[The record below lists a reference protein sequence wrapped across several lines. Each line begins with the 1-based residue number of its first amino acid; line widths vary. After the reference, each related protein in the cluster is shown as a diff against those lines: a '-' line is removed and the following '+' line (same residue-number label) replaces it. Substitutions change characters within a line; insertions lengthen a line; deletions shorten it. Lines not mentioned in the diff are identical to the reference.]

1 MSLSEILNSRYSV
14 RAFKKDPVEQSILE
28 EVFTA
33 AQRAPSNCNVQP
45 WQTYVLSGAKKDQLK
60 NLLIGTVMKQQQP
73 EPDFN
78 WKVAYQGIHRERQ
91 FGSAN
96 ALYSAMGIAREDK
109 MKRNMAMLRNWA
121 FFDAPHVAFF
131 TMDTYLD
138 IMGAVDMGIYAQTLT
153 LLLKERGIDSCM
165 QGALGQFPQPVREFL
180 ELPEGRG
187 VLFGMSFGY
196 ADENADVNKTRTDR
210 AELNDAVT
218 FVS

>member
-45 WQTYVLSGAKKDQLK
+45 WQTYVVSGAKKDQLK

-78 WKVAYQGIHRERQ
+78 WKVAYEGIHRERQ

-96 ALYSAMGIAREDK
+96 ALYSSMGIAREDK

-138 IMGAVDMGIYAQTLT
+138 IMGAVDVGIYAQTLT

-196 ADENADVNKTRTDR
+196 ADENADANKTRTDR
-210 AELNDAVT
+210 AALQDAVT

>member
-1 MSLSEILNSRYSV
+1 MTLTDILHNRYSV
-14 RAFKKDPVEQSILE
+14 RAFKSDPVPDATLK
-28 EVFTA
+28 EVFQL

-45 WQTYVLSGAKKDQLK
+45 WQTYVVSGAKKDELK
-60 NLLIGTVMKQQQP
+60 KILVSTVMKQQAP

-78 WKVAYQGIHRERQ
+78 WKVAYQGVHRERQ

-138 IMGAVDMGIYAQTLT
+138 IMGAVDIGIYAQTLT

-165 QGALGQFPQPVREFL
+165 QGALGQFPQPLHEFL
-180 ELPEGRG
+180 GLPEGRG

-196 ADENADVNKTRTDR
+196 ADEDAAANKTRTDR
-210 AELNDAVT
+210 AGLDDAVQ
-218 FVS
+218 FIS

>member
-45 WQTYVLSGAKKDQLK
+45 WQTYVVSGAKKDQLK

-78 WKVAYQGIHRERQ
+78 WKVAYEGIHRERQ

-96 ALYSAMGIAREDK
+96 ALYSSMGIAREDK

-138 IMGAVDMGIYAQTLT
+138 IMGAVDVGIYAQTLT

-165 QGALGQFPQPVREFL
+165 QGALGQFPQPVHEFL
-180 ELPEGRG
+180 ELPQGRG

-196 ADENADVNKTRTDR
+196 ADENADANKTRTDR
-210 AELNDAVT
+210 AALQDAVS